1 MEIML
6 ELTVT
11 VAENY
16 MKECFYSADVPSELA
31 TNKMTVV
38 AHHDKGDGLDPYVK
52 GDHSSAYELAS
63 ASSDGID
70 VALMTDGVAK
80 LTDGVAFTSAANGTT
95 GLRMTVENLF
105 LSAVHVRARAPIPRP
120 LTTQYNWESCTLL
133 TRTLSQTTS
142 FTEVFQIPLSTT
154 RIAIRSRR
162 GTPRRASTA
171 TRRSTTGSPWRRH

>member
-1 MEIML
+1 
-6 ELTVT
+6 
-11 VAENY
+11 
-16 MKECFYSADVPSELA
+16 
-31 TNKMTVV
+31 MTVV
-38 AHHDKGDGLDPYVK
+38 AHSDKGVGLDLYVK
-52 GDHSSAYELAS
+52 GDHSTAYELAS

-80 LTDGVAFTSAANGTT
+80 LADVTAFTDAANGAT

-133 TRTLSQTTS
+133 TRTLSHTTS
-142 FTEVFQIPLSTT
+142 FTGVFQILSTT